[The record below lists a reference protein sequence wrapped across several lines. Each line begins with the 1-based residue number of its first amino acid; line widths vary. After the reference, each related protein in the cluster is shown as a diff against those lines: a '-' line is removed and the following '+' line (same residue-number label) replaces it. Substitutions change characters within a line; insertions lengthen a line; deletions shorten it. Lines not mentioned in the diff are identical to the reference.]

1 MYYIYNTNNYNLKI
15 MKLQFNVALLFVI
28 LITLTNCHNDNHSPD
43 LSHDSLFYIDYRS
56 LQGLPDGIAV
66 IELDPEAPNFGNIS
80 NKLELGVGVLPHHI
94 YYNHT
99 EQKMFTTALGGSY
112 LYQIKTGR
120 DQKGQPQL
128 INATPIDTGE
138 NTVGENLFFTN
149 DGRYFMTFMGGAG
162 GPKDGS
168 IGVFNADNNK
178 LIKTIKAPIQDNPN
192 QFIMYPHGISIN
204 EEKGLM
210 MVTSTIH
217 PDLSTGMGNT
227 CTLLDLNT
235 YELKET
241 YQVADSPT
249 DMSSPVEVLLLRGKF
264 PQYAL
269 ATTML
274 GGDIWIAPYNTVT
287 KKYDAFTKVFEG
299 STQGLGWALEMYID
313 DTNKLYVS
321 FADPGKVLVFDL
333 SNLPQLKLLKTF
345 TADKGAHH
353 MAFFKTKSGKEVVAV
368 QNNLLNIPN
377 LNSGT
382 ISIIDINTGKN
393 LGSVNLRTRYGILP
407 ESIEGTNGP
416 SNYMHH

>member
-1 MYYIYNTNNYNLKI
+1 MKT
-15 MKLQFNVALLFVI
+15 MKLKFNTLTLFVI
-28 LITLTNCHNDNHSPD
+28 LILFTNCHNDNHGSEHYT
-43 LSHDSLFYIDYRS
+43 HDSSFFIDYRS
-56 LQGLPDGIAV
+56 LNGLPDGIAI
-66 IELDPEAPNFGNIS
+66 IELDPEAPNFGYIS
-80 NKLELGVGVLPHHI
+80 SRLELGIGVLPHHI
-94 YYNHT
+94 YYDLNA
-99 EQKMFTTALGGSY
+99 KRLYTTALGGSY
-112 LYQIKTGR
+112 LYQIKTED
-120 DQKGQPQL
+120 DQNGQPKL
-128 INATPIDTGE
+128 MSATPIDTGE

-168 IGVFNADNNK
+168 IGVFNASNNK

-192 QFIMYPHGISIN
+192 KFIMYPHGISVN

-210 MVTSTIH
+210 MVSSTIH
-217 PDLSTGMGNT
+217 PDLTTGMGNT
-227 CTLLDLNT
+227 TTLIDINT

-241 YQVADSPT
+241 YQVADSPA
-249 DMSSPVEVLLLRGKF
+249 DLSAPVEVLLLRGKF

-274 GGDIWIAPYNTVT
+274 GGDIWIAPYNTAT
-287 KKYDAFTKVFEG
+287 KKYDAFTKLFDG

-313 DTNKLYVS
+313 DKDRLYVS

-333 SNLPQLKLLKTF
+333 SNLPQLKLLKTLN
-345 TADKGAHH
+345 ADKGAHH

-382 ISIIDINTGKN
+382 ISVIELSTGKT
-393 LGSVNLRTRYGILP
+393 LGTVDLRGRYGILP

-416 SNYMHH
+416 GSYMHH

>member
-1 MYYIYNTNNYNLKI
+1 
-15 MKLQFNVALLFVI
+15 MKLKFNPLS
-28 LITLTNCHNDNHSPD
+28 LIIIFITFCNCQNDDHNSELP
-43 LSHDSLFYIDYRS
+43 HDTAFYIDYRS
-56 LQGLPDGIAV
+56 LNGLPDGIAV

-80 NKLELGVGVLPHHI
+80 SKLELGVGVLPHHL
-94 YYNHT
+94 YYN
-99 EQKMFTTALGGSY
+99 QSANKLYSTALGGSY
-112 LYQIKTGR
+112 LYQIKTEK
-120 DQKGQPQL
+120 DKNGQPKL
-128 INATPIDTGE
+128 VNATPINTGE

-149 DGRYFMTFMGGAG
+149 DGRYLMTFMGGAG

-168 IGVFNADNNK
+168 IGVFNANNNQ
-178 LIKTIKAPIQDNPN
+178 LIKTIKAPIQTNPN
-192 QFIMYPHGISIN
+192 QFIMYPHGISVN

-217 PDLSTGMGNT
+217 PDLTTGMGNT

-241 YQVADSPT
+241 YLIADSPT

-274 GGDIWIAPYNTVT
+274 GGDIWIAPYNAVT
-287 KKYDAFTKVFEG
+287 KKYDAFTKLFDG

-313 DTNKLYVS
+313 DNSRLYVS
-321 FADPGKVLVFDL
+321 FADPGKVLVFDI
-333 SNLPQLKLLKTF
+333 SNLPQLKLLKTL

-353 MAFFKTKSGKEVVAV
+353 MVFFKTKKGKEVVAV

-382 ISIIDINTGKN
+382 ITVIEIETGKT
-393 LGSVNLRTRYGILP
+393 LGTVDLRTKYGILP

-416 SNYMHH
+416 SSYMHH

>member
-1 MYYIYNTNNYNLKI
+1 
-15 MKLQFNVALLFVI
+15 MKLKFNLLSLVI
-28 LITLTNCHNDNHSPD
+28 LITFSNCQNDNHHSD
-43 LSHDSLFYIDYRS
+43 LPHDSSFYIDYRS
-56 LQGLPDGIAV
+56 LNGLSDGIAV
-66 IELDPEAPNFGNIS
+66 IELDPEAPNFGHIS
-80 NKLELGVGVLPHHI
+80 SKLELGVGVLPHHL
-94 YYNHT
+94 YYN
-99 EQKMFTTALGGSY
+99 QNANKLFTTALGGNY
-112 LYQIKTGR
+112 LYEIKTEK
-120 DQKGQPQL
+120 DKNGQPKL
-128 INATPIDTGE
+128 VSATPIDTGE

-168 IGVFNADNNK
+168 IGVFNANNNQ
-178 LIKTIKAPIQDNPN
+178 LIKTIKAPVQTNPN
-192 QFIMYPHGISIN
+192 QFIMYPHGISVN

-217 PDLSTGMGNT
+217 PDLTTGKGNT

-235 YELKET
+235 YEIKET
-241 YQVADSPT
+241 YLVADSQT

-274 GGDIWIAPYNTVT
+274 GGDIWIAPYNAIT
-287 KKYDAFTKVFEG
+287 KKYDAFSKIFDG

-313 DTNKLYVS
+313 DNNRLYVS
-321 FADPGKVLVFDL
+321 FADPGKVLVFDI
-333 SNLPQLKLLKTF
+333 SNLPQLKLLKTL

-353 MAFFKTKSGKEVVAV
+353 MVFFKTKKGKEVVAV
-368 QNNLLNIPN
+368 QNNLLDIPN

-382 ISIIDINTGKN
+382 ISVIEIETGKT
-393 LGSVNLRTRYGILP
+393 LGTIDLRTKYGMLP

>member
-1 MYYIYNTNNYNLKI
+1 
-15 MKLQFNVALLFVI
+15 MKLKFNPLSLIVLLVFS
-28 LITLTNCHNDNHSPD
+28 NCQNDNHNSD
-43 LSHDSLFYIDYRS
+43 LPHDTSFYIDYRS
-56 LQGLPDGIAV
+56 LKGLPDGIAV
-66 IELDPEAPNFGNIS
+66 IELDPEAPNFGHIS
-80 NKLELGVGVLPHHI
+80 SKLELGVGVLPHHL
-94 YYNHT
+94 YYN
-99 EQKMFTTALGGSY
+99 QSANKLFTTALGGSY
-112 LYQIKTGR
+112 LYQIKTEK
-120 DQKGQPQL
+120 DKNGQPKL
-128 INATPIDTGE
+128 VNATPIDTGE

-168 IGVFNADNNK
+168 IGVFNANNNQ

-192 QFIMYPHGISIN
+192 QFIMYPHGISVN
-204 EEKGLM
+204 EEKGIM

-217 PDLSTGMGNT
+217 PDLTTGMGNT
-227 CTLLDLNT
+227 STLLDMNT

-241 YQVADSPT
+241 YLIADSQT

-274 GGDIWIAPYNTVT
+274 GGDIWIAPYNATT
-287 KKYDAFTKVFEG
+287 KKYDAFSKIFDG

-313 DTNKLYVS
+313 DNSKLYVS
-321 FADPGKVLVFDL
+321 FADPGKVLVFDI
-333 SNLPQLKLLKTF
+333 SNLPQLKLLKTL

-353 MAFFKTKSGKEVVAV
+353 MVFFKTKKGKEVVAV
-368 QNNLLNIPN
+368 QNNLLDIPN

-382 ISIIDINTGKN
+382 ISVIEIQTGKT
-393 LGSVNLRTRYGILP
+393 LGTVDLRTKYGILP

-416 SNYMHH
+416 SSYMHH

>member
-1 MYYIYNTNNYNLKI
+1 MKIKLNT
-15 MKLQFNVALLFVI
+15 VLLFAVL
-28 LITLTNCHNDNHSPD
+28 LIFTNCENDNHNPN
-43 LSHDSLFYIDYRS
+43 LPHDSSFYIDYRS
-56 LQGLPDGIAV
+56 LNGLPDGIAV
-66 IELDPEAPNFGNIS
+66 IELDPEAPNFGHIS
-80 NKLELGVGVLPHHI
+80 SRLELGVGVLPHHL
-94 YYNHT
+94 YYN
-99 EQKMFTTALGGSY
+99 QNANKLFTTALGGSY
-112 LYQIKTGR
+112 LYEVKTGE
-120 DQKGQPQL
+120 DKNGQPKL
-128 INATPIDTGE
+128 LGATPIDTGE

-162 GPKDGS
+162 GPRDGS
-168 IGVFNADNNK
+168 IGVFNASNNQ
-178 LIKTIKAPIQDNPN
+178 LIKTIKAPIQANPN
-192 QFIMYPHGISIN
+192 KFIMYPHGISIN

-217 PDLSTGMGNT
+217 PDLTTGMGNT

-249 DMSSPVEVLLLRGKF
+249 DMSAPVEVLLLRGKF

-274 GGDIWIAPYNTVT
+274 GGDIWIAPYNAAT
-287 KKYDAFTKVFEG
+287 KKYDAFTKVFDG
-299 STQGLGWALEMYID
+299 STQGLGWTLEMYID

-333 SNLPQLKLLKTF
+333 SYLPQLKLLKTF
-345 TADKGAHH
+345 NADKGAHH

-382 ISIIDINTGKN
+382 INVIDINTGKT
-393 LGSVNLRTRYGILP
+393 LGTVDLRARYGILP

>member
-1 MYYIYNTNNYNLKI
+1 
-15 MKLQFNVALLFVI
+15 MKLKFNLLYLII
-28 LITLTNCHNDNHSPD
+28 LITFSNCQNDNHNSD
-43 LSHDSLFYIDYRS
+43 LPHDSSFYIDYRS
-56 LQGLPDGIAV
+56 LKGLPDGIAV
-66 IELDPEAPNFGNIS
+66 IELDPEAPNFGHIS
-80 NKLELGVGVLPHHI
+80 SKLELGIGVLPHHL
-94 YYNHT
+94 YYN
-99 EQKMFTTALGGSY
+99 QSANKLFTTALGGSY
-112 LYQIKTGR
+112 LYQIKTEK
-120 DQKGQPQL
+120 DKNGQPKL
-128 INATPIDTGE
+128 VNATPIDTGE

-149 DGRYFMTFMGGAG
+149 DGRYFMTFMGGEG

-168 IGVFNADNNK
+168 IGVFNANNNQ
-178 LIKTIKAPIQDNPN
+178 LIKTIKAPIQTNPN
-192 QFIMYPHGISIN
+192 QFIMYPHGISVN

-217 PDLSTGMGNT
+217 PDLTTGMGNT

-241 YQVADSPT
+241 YLVADSQT

-274 GGDIWIAPYNTVT
+274 GGDIWIAPYNAAT
-287 KKYDAFTKVFEG
+287 KKYDAFSKIFDG
-299 STQGLGWALEMYID
+299 STQGLGWTLEMYID
-313 DTNKLYVS
+313 DNSKLYVS
-321 FADPGKVLVFDL
+321 FADPGKVLVFDI
-333 SNLPQLKLLKTF
+333 SNLPQLKLLKTL

-353 MAFFKTKSGKEVVAV
+353 MVFFKTKKGKEVVAV

-382 ISIIDINTGKN
+382 ISVIEIETGKT
-393 LGSVNLRTRYGILP
+393 LGTVDLRTKYGILP

-416 SNYMHH
+416 GSYMHH

>member
-1 MYYIYNTNNYNLKI
+1 
-15 MKLQFNVALLFVI
+15 MKLKFNQVPLFIII
-28 LITLTNCHNDNHSPD
+28 LMIFSHCQHDNHPEIP
-43 LSHDSLFYIDYRS
+43 HDTAFYIDYRS
-56 LQGLPDGIAV
+56 LTGQPDGIAV

-80 NKLELGVGVLPHHI
+80 SKLELGIGVLPHHL
-94 YYNHT
+94 YYDQSKN
-99 EQKMFTTALGGSY
+99 KLYTTALGGSY
-112 LYQIKTGR
+112 LYQIKTEK
-120 DQKGQPQL
+120 DKIGQPKL
-128 INATPIDTGE
+128 VSATAIDTGE

-149 DGRYFMTFMGGAG
+149 DGRFFMTFMGGAG
-162 GPKDGS
+162 GLKDGS
-168 IGVFNADNNK
+168 IGVFNANTNQ

-192 QFIMYPHGISIN
+192 KFIMYPHGISVN

-217 PDLSTGMGNT
+217 PDLTSGFGNT

-241 YQVADSPT
+241 YQVAESPT

-274 GGDIWIAPYNTVT
+274 GGDIWMAPYNATT
-287 KKYDAFTKVFEG
+287 KKYDAFTKIFDG
-299 STQGLGWALEMYID
+299 STQGLGWTLEMYID
-313 DTNKLYVS
+313 DNNKLYVS
-321 FADPGKVLVFDL
+321 FADPGKVLVFDI
-333 SNLPQLKLLKTF
+333 SNLPQLKLLKTL

-353 MAFFKTKSGKEVVAV
+353 MVFFKTKKGKEVVAV
-368 QNNLLNIPN
+368 QNNLLDIPN

-382 ISIIDINTGKN
+382 ISVIEIQTGKT
-393 LGSVNLRTRYGILP
+393 LGTVNLRSRYGILP

>member
-1 MYYIYNTNNYNLKI
+1 
-15 MKLQFNVALLFVI
+15 MKLKLHAIILFIILLIFN
-28 LITLTNCHNDNHSPD
+28 NCQHDNHNSNP
-43 LSHDSLFYIDYRS
+43 SHDSSFYIDYRS
-56 LQGLPDGIAV
+56 LKGLPDGIAV

-80 NKLELGVGVLPHHI
+80 NKLELGIDVLPHHL
-94 YYNHT
+94 YYN
-99 EQKMFTTALGGSY
+99 QSAKKLFSTALGGSY
-112 LYQIKTGR
+112 LYEIKTGE
-120 DQKGQPQL
+120 DKNGQPIL
-128 INATPIDTGE
+128 INAIPINTGD

-162 GPKDGS
+162 GSKDGS
-168 IGVFNADNNK
+168 IGVFNANNNQ
-178 LIKTIKAPIQDNPN
+178 LIKTIKAPIQTNPN

-204 EEKGLM
+204 EEKQLM

-217 PDLSTGMGNT
+217 PDLTTGVGNT

-249 DMSSPVEVLLLRGKF
+249 DMSAPVEVLLLRGKF

-274 GGDIWIAPYNTVT
+274 GGDIWIAPYNVVT
-287 KKYDAFTKVFEG
+287 KKYDAFTKVFDG
-299 STQGLGWALEMYID
+299 STKGLGWALEMYID
-313 DTNKLYVS
+313 DTSKLYVS

-345 TADKGAHH
+345 DADKGAHH

-382 ISIIDINTGKN
+382 INVIDINTGKT
-393 LGSVNLRTRYGILP
+393 LGTVNLRTKYGILP

>member
-1 MYYIYNTNNYNLKI
+1 
-15 MKLQFNVALLFVI
+15 MKLKFNQVPLFIII
-28 LITLTNCHNDNHSPD
+28 LMIFSHCQHDNHPEIP
-43 LSHDSLFYIDYRS
+43 HDTAFYIDYRS
-56 LQGLPDGIAV
+56 LTGQPDGIAV

-80 NKLELGVGVLPHHI
+80 SKLELGIGVLPHHL
-94 YYNHT
+94 YYDQSKN
-99 EQKMFTTALGGSY
+99 KLYTTALGGSY
-112 LYQIKTGR
+112 LYQIKTEK
-120 DQKGQPQL
+120 DKIGQPKL
-128 INATPIDTGE
+128 VSATAIDTGE

-149 DGRYFMTFMGGAG
+149 DGRFFMTFMGGAG
-162 GPKDGS
+162 GLKDGS
-168 IGVFNADNNK
+168 IGVFNANTNQ

-192 QFIMYPHGISIN
+192 KFIMYPHGISVN

-217 PDLSTGMGNT
+217 PDLTSGFGNT

-274 GGDIWIAPYNTVT
+274 GGDIWMAPYNATT
-287 KKYDAFTKVFEG
+287 KKYDAFTKIFDG
-299 STQGLGWALEMYID
+299 STQGLGWTLEMYID
-313 DTNKLYVS
+313 DNNKLYVS
-321 FADPGKVLVFDL
+321 FADPGKVLVFDI
-333 SNLPQLKLLKTF
+333 SNLPQLKLLKTL

-353 MAFFKTKSGKEVVAV
+353 MVFFKTKKGKEVVAV
-368 QNNLLNIPN
+368 QNNLLDIPN

-382 ISIIDINTGKN
+382 ISVIEIQTGKT
-393 LGSVNLRTRYGILP
+393 LGTVNLRSRYGILP

>member
-1 MYYIYNTNNYNLKI
+1 
-15 MKLQFNVALLFVI
+15 MKLKFNKVPLFII
-28 LITLTNCHNDNHSPD
+28 LILFTNCQNDNHNVD
-43 LSHDSLFYIDYRS
+43 QSHNSSFYIDYRS
-56 LQGLPDGIAV
+56 LNGLSDGIAV

-80 NKLELGVGVLPHHI
+80 SKLELGIGVLPHHL
-94 YYNHT
+94 YYNNNA
-99 EQKMFTTALGGSY
+99 KKLYTTALGGSY
-112 LYQIKTGR
+112 LYEVKTGE
-120 DQKGQPQL
+120 DQNGLPKL
-128 INATPIDTGE
+128 INAKPIDTGE

-149 DGRYFMTFMGGAG
+149 DGRFFMTFMGGAG

-168 IGVFNADNNK
+168 IGVFNANSNQ

-192 QFIMYPHGISIN
+192 KFIMYPHGISIN
-204 EEKGLM
+204 EDKGLM

-217 PDLSTGMGNT
+217 PDLTTGVGNT

-235 YELKET
+235 YEIKET
-241 YQVADSPT
+241 YQVADSQT
-249 DMSSPVEVLLLRGKF
+249 DMSAPVETLLLRGKF

-274 GGDIWIAPYNTVT
+274 GGDIWIAPYNAATQ
-287 KKYDAFTKVFEG
+287 KYDAFTKVFEG
-299 STQGLGWALEMYID
+299 STHGLGWTLEMYID

-333 SNLPQLKLLKTF
+333 SNLPQLTLLKTF
-345 TADKGAHH
+345 NADKGAHH
-353 MAFFKTKSGKEVVAV
+353 MAFFKTRSGKEVVAV

-382 ISIIDINTGKN
+382 INVIDINTGQN
-393 LGSVNLRTRYGILP
+393 LGTVNLRTRYGILP

>member
-1 MYYIYNTNNYNLKI
+1 
-15 MKLQFNVALLFVI
+15 MKLQFNVAILFVI

-43 LSHDSLFYIDYRS
+43 LPHDSLFYIDYRS

-80 NKLELGVGVLPHHI
+80 SKLELGVGVLPHHI

>member
-1 MYYIYNTNNYNLKI
+1 
-15 MKLQFNVALLFVI
+15 MKLKFNTILLFAI
-28 LITLTNCHNDNHSPD
+28 SAIFTSCHNDNHTDHP
-43 LSHDSLFYIDYRS
+43 HDSSFYIDYRS
-56 LQGLPDGIAV
+56 LNGLSDGIAV

-80 NKLELGVGVLPHHI
+80 SKLELGIGVLPHHL
-94 YYNHT
+94 YYNNNA
-99 EQKMFTTALGGSY
+99 KKLYSTALGGSY
-112 LYQIKTGR
+112 LYEIKTED
-120 DQKGQPQL
+120 DQNGQPKL
-128 INATPIDTGE
+128 ISATPINTGE

-168 IGVFNADNNK
+168 IGVFNANNNQ
-178 LIKTIKAPIQDNPN
+178 LIKTIKSPIQDNPN
-192 QFIMYPHGISIN
+192 KFIMYPHGISIN

-210 MVTSTIH
+210 MVSSTIH
-217 PDLSTGMGNT
+217 PDLTTGTGNT

-249 DMSSPVEVLLLRGKF
+249 DMSAPVEVLLLRGKF
-264 PQYAL
+264 PQFAL

-274 GGDIWIAPYNTVT
+274 GGDIWIAPYNATT
-287 KKYDAFTKVFEG
+287 KKYDAFTKIFDG
-299 STQGLGWALEMYID
+299 STQGVGWALEMYID

-333 SNLPQLKLLKTF
+333 SNLPQLTLLKTF

-382 ISIIDINTGKN
+382 INVIEISTGKN
-393 LGSVNLRTRYGILP
+393 LGTVNLRTRYGILP

>member
-1 MYYIYNTNNYNLKI
+1 
-15 MKLQFNVALLFVI
+15 MKLQFNVAILFVI
-28 LITLTNCHNDNHSPD
+28 LITLTNCHNDHHSPD
-43 LSHDSLFYIDYRS
+43 LHHDSLFYIDYRS

-393 LGSVNLRTRYGILP
+393 LGTVNLRTRYGILP

>member
-1 MYYIYNTNNYNLKI
+1 MKFKFNLLSLI
-15 MKLQFNVALLFVI
+15 I
-28 LITLTNCHNDNHSPD
+28 LITFSNCQNDNHNSD
-43 LSHDSLFYIDYRS
+43 LPHDSSFYIDYRS
-56 LQGLPDGIAV
+56 LKGLPDGIAV
-66 IELDPEAPNFGNIS
+66 IELDPEAPNFGHIS
-80 NKLELGVGVLPHHI
+80 SQLELGIGVLPHHL
-94 YYNHT
+94 YYN
-99 EQKMFTTALGGSY
+99 QSANKLFTTALGGSY
-112 LYQIKTGR
+112 LYQIKTEK
-120 DQKGQPQL
+120 DKNGQPKL
-128 INATPIDTGE
+128 VNATPIDTGE

-168 IGVFNADNNK
+168 IGVFNANNNQ
-178 LIKTIKAPIQDNPN
+178 LIKTIKAPIQTNPN
-192 QFIMYPHGISIN
+192 QFIMYPHGISVN
-204 EEKGLM
+204 EEKGIM

-217 PDLSTGMGNT
+217 PDLTTGMGNT

-241 YQVADSPT
+241 YLVADSQT

-274 GGDIWIAPYNTVT
+274 GGDIWIAPYNAAT
-287 KKYDAFTKVFEG
+287 KKYDAFSKIFDG

-313 DTNKLYVS
+313 DNSKLYVS
-321 FADPGKVLVFDL
+321 FADPGKVLVFDI
-333 SNLPQLKLLKTF
+333 SNLPQLKLLKTL

-353 MAFFKTKSGKEVVAV
+353 MVFFKTKKGKEVVAV

-382 ISIIDINTGKN
+382 ISVIEIETGKT
-393 LGSVNLRTRYGILP
+393 LGTVDLRTKYGILP

-416 SNYMHH
+416 SSYMHH

>member
-1 MYYIYNTNNYNLKI
+1 
-15 MKLQFNVALLFVI
+15 MKLKFNLISLII
-28 LITLTNCHNDNHSPD
+28 LITFSNCQNDNHNSD
-43 LSHDSLFYIDYRS
+43 LPHDSSFYIDYRS
-56 LQGLPDGIAV
+56 LKGLSDGIAV
-66 IELDPEAPNFGNIS
+66 IELDPEAPNFGHIS
-80 NKLELGVGVLPHHI
+80 SKLELGIGVLPHHL
-94 YYNHT
+94 YYN
-99 EQKMFTTALGGSY
+99 QNANKLFTTALGGSY
-112 LYQIKTGR
+112 LYQIKTEK
-120 DQKGQPQL
+120 DKNGQPKL
-128 INATPIDTGE
+128 VNATPIDTGE

-168 IGVFNADNNK
+168 IGVFNADNNQ
-178 LIKTIKAPIQDNPN
+178 LIKTIKAPVQTNPN
-192 QFIMYPHGISIN
+192 QFIMYPHGISVN
-204 EEKGLM
+204 EEKGIM

-217 PDLSTGMGNT
+217 PDLTTGMGNT

-241 YQVADSPT
+241 YLVADSQT

-274 GGDIWIAPYNTVT
+274 GGDIWIAPYNATT
-287 KKYDAFTKVFEG
+287 KKYDAFSKIFDG

-313 DTNKLYVS
+313 DNSKLYVS
-321 FADPGKVLVFDL
+321 FADPGKVLVFDI
-333 SNLPQLKLLKTF
+333 SNLPQLKLLKTL

-353 MAFFKTKSGKEVVAV
+353 MVFFKTKKGKEVVAV
-368 QNNLLNIPN
+368 QNNLLDIPN

-382 ISIIDINTGKN
+382 ISVIEIQTGKT
-393 LGSVNLRTRYGILP
+393 LGTVDLRTKYGILP

>member
-1 MYYIYNTNNYNLKI
+1 
-15 MKLQFNVALLFVI
+15 MKLQFNVAILFVI
-28 LITLTNCHNDNHSPD
+28 LITFTNCHNDHHSPD
-43 LSHDSLFYIDYRS
+43 LPHDSLFYIDYRS

>member
-1 MYYIYNTNNYNLKI
+1 
-15 MKLQFNVALLFVI
+15 MKLKFNLLSLVI
-28 LITLTNCHNDNHSPD
+28 LMTFSNCQNDSHNSELP
-43 LSHDSLFYIDYRS
+43 HDSSFYIDYRS
-56 LQGLPDGIAV
+56 LEGLPDGIAV
-66 IELDPEAPNFGNIS
+66 IELDPEAPNFGHIS
-80 NKLELGVGVLPHHI
+80 SKLELGIGVLPHHL
-94 YYNHT
+94 YYN
-99 EQKMFTTALGGSY
+99 QSANKLFTTALGGSY
-112 LYQIKTGR
+112 LYQIKTEK
-120 DQKGQPQL
+120 DKNGQPKL
-128 INATPIDTGE
+128 VNATPIDTGE

-168 IGVFNADNNK
+168 IGVFNANNNQ
-178 LIKTIKAPIQDNPN
+178 LIKTIKAPIQTNPN
-192 QFIMYPHGISIN
+192 QFIMYPHGISVN

-217 PDLSTGMGNT
+217 PDLTTGMGNT
-227 CTLLDLNT
+227 CTLLDMNT

-241 YQVADSPT
+241 YLVADSQT

-274 GGDIWIAPYNTVT
+274 GGDIWIAPYNAAT
-287 KKYDAFTKVFEG
+287 KKYDAFSKIFEG

-313 DTNKLYVS
+313 DNSKLYVS
-321 FADPGKVLVFDL
+321 FADPGKVLVFDI
-333 SNLPQLKLLKTF
+333 SNLPQLKLLKTL

-353 MAFFKTKSGKEVVAV
+353 MVFFKTKKGKEVVAV

-382 ISIIDINTGKN
+382 ISVIEIETGKT
-393 LGSVNLRTRYGILP
+393 LGTIDLRTKYGILP

-416 SNYMHH
+416 GSYMHH

>member
-1 MYYIYNTNNYNLKI
+1 

-43 LSHDSLFYIDYRS
+43 LPHDSLFYIDYRS
-56 LQGLPDGIAV
+56 LQGLPDGLAV

-80 NKLELGVGVLPHHI
+80 SKLELGVGVLPHHI

-112 LYQIKTGR
+112 LYQIKTER

-393 LGSVNLRTRYGILP
+393 LGTVNLRTRYGILP

>member
-1 MYYIYNTNNYNLKI
+1 
-15 MKLQFNVALLFVI
+15 MKLQFNVAILFVI
-28 LITLTNCHNDNHSPD
+28 LITLTNCHNDHHSPD
-43 LSHDSLFYIDYRS
+43 LPHDSLFYIDYRS

-149 DGRYFMTFMGGAG
+149 DGRYFMTFMGGTG

-393 LGSVNLRTRYGILP
+393 LGTVNLRTRYGILP

>member
-1 MYYIYNTNNYNLKI
+1 MKFKFNLLSLI
-15 MKLQFNVALLFVI
+15 I
-28 LITLTNCHNDNHSPD
+28 LITFSNCQNDNHNLD
-43 LSHDSLFYIDYRS
+43 LPHDSSFYIDYRS
-56 LQGLPDGIAV
+56 LKGLPDGIAV
-66 IELDPEAPNFGNIS
+66 IELDPEAPNFGHIS
-80 NKLELGVGVLPHHI
+80 SQLELGIGVLPHHL
-94 YYNHT
+94 YYN
-99 EQKMFTTALGGSY
+99 QSANKLFTTALGGSY
-112 LYQIKTGR
+112 LYQIKTEK
-120 DQKGQPQL
+120 DKNGQPKL
-128 INATPIDTGE
+128 VNATPIDTGE

-168 IGVFNADNNK
+168 IGVFNANNNQ
-178 LIKTIKAPIQDNPN
+178 LIKTIKAPIQTNPN
-192 QFIMYPHGISIN
+192 QFIMYPHGISVN
-204 EEKGLM
+204 EEKGIM

-217 PDLSTGMGNT
+217 PDLTTGMGNT

-241 YQVADSPT
+241 YLVADSQT

-274 GGDIWIAPYNTVT
+274 GGDIWIAPYNAAT
-287 KKYDAFTKVFEG
+287 KKYDAFSKIFDG

-313 DTNKLYVS
+313 DNSKLYVS
-321 FADPGKVLVFDL
+321 FADPGKVLVFDI
-333 SNLPQLKLLKTF
+333 SNLPQLKLLKTL

-353 MAFFKTKSGKEVVAV
+353 MVFFKTKKGKEVVAV

-382 ISIIDINTGKN
+382 ISVIEIETGKT
-393 LGSVNLRTRYGILP
+393 LGTVDLRTKYGILP

-416 SNYMHH
+416 SSYMHH

>member
-1 MYYIYNTNNYNLKI
+1 
-15 MKLQFNVALLFVI
+15 MKLKFNSVFLF
-28 LITLTNCHNDNHSPD
+28 ITLAIFTSCLNENHNPD
-43 LSHDSLFYIDYRS
+43 HPHNTSFYIDYRS
-56 LQGLPDGIAV
+56 LKGASDGMAV

-80 NKLELGVGVLPHHI
+80 SKLELGIGVLPHHI
-94 YYNHT
+94 YYNLDAK
-99 EQKMFTTALGGSY
+99 KMFTTALGGSY
-112 LYQIKTGR
+112 LYEVKTGK
-120 DQKGQPQL
+120 DQNGQPKL
-128 INATPIDTGE
+128 ISATSIDTGE

-168 IGVFNADNNK
+168 IGVFNANNNQ
-178 LIKTIKAPIQDNPN
+178 LIKTIKAPIQSNPN
-192 QFIMYPHGISIN
+192 KFIMYPHGISVN

-217 PDLSTGMGNT
+217 PDLTTGMGNT

-235 YELKET
+235 YEIKET
-241 YQVADSPT
+241 YRVADSPT
-249 DMSSPVEVLLLRGKF
+249 DLSAPVEVLLLRGKF

-274 GGDIWIAPYNTVT
+274 GGDIWIAPYNNTT
-287 KKYDAFTKVFEG
+287 KKYDAFTKIFDG
-299 STQGLGWALEMYID
+299 STQGLGWTLEMYID

-321 FADPGKVLVFDL
+321 FADPGKVLVFDI

-345 TADKGAHH
+345 DADKGAHH
-353 MAFFKTKSGKEVVAV
+353 MAFFKTRSGKDVVAV
-368 QNNLLNIPN
+368 QNNLLDLPN

-382 ISIIDINTGKN
+382 ISIIDINTGKK
-393 LGSVNLRTRYGILP
+393 LGTVDLRNKYGILP

-416 SNYMHH
+416 SSYMHH

>member
-1 MYYIYNTNNYNLKI
+1 
-15 MKLQFNVALLFVI
+15 MKLKFNAITLFVI
-28 LITLTNCHNDNHSPD
+28 LLVFTTCQNDNHNSNHP
-43 LSHDSLFYIDYRS
+43 HDSSFYIDYRS
-56 LQGLPDGIAV
+56 LKGLPDGIAV

-80 NKLELGVGVLPHHI
+80 SKLELGIGVLPHHL
-94 YYNHT
+94 YYNHNA
-99 EQKMFTTALGGSY
+99 KKLFTTALGGSY
-112 LYQIKTGR
+112 LYQIETGE
-120 DQKGQPQL
+120 DKNGQPKL
-128 INATPIDTGE
+128 INATPINTGE

-162 GPKDGS
+162 GSKDGS
-168 IGVFNADNNK
+168 IGVFNANNNQ
-178 LIKTIKAPIQDNPN
+178 LIKTIKAPIQTNSN

-204 EEKGLM
+204 EEKQLM

-217 PDLSTGMGNT
+217 PDLTTGVGNT

-241 YQVADSPT
+241 YQVADSPA
-249 DMSSPVEVLLLRGKF
+249 DMSAPVEVLLLRGKF

-274 GGDIWIAPYNTVT
+274 GGDIWIAPYNVAT
-287 KKYDAFTKVFEG
+287 KKYDAFSKVFEG

-313 DTNKLYVS
+313 DTSKLYVS

-333 SNLPQLKLLKTF
+333 SHLPQLKLLKTF
-345 TADKGAHH
+345 DADKGAHH

-382 ISIIDINTGKN
+382 INVIDINTGKT
-393 LGSVNLRTRYGILP
+393 LGTVNLRTQYGILP